1 MSMRSATPEIL
12 GQTTGWFATRNER
25 RTRQVEW
32 CCNMH
37 IRARK
42 KCVTSKNGQN
52 NLKEFGQANH
62 LSSKYC
68 FFFLFVTSE
77 RVSENLELN
86 SVQVLKSMLGQR
98 GCWASSAASPS
109 DESPVVPP
117 TPCAKGSSVPIAT
130 TLLSKSEPSTG
141 QGTPCLIKVNIC
153 NLRSWCNIKPERVL
167 K

>member
-62 LSSKYC
+62 LSSKYSV
-68 FFFLFVTSE
+68 FFFICHVWACFRKPWAQFSAGSEEHAWTKGVLSELSSFSQWWKPSRSTHPMCKRLVCPHRHHSAFQKWAQHRTRHSLFNQSKH
-77 RVSENLELN
+77 LQFKKL
-86 SVQVLKSMLGQR
+86 VQYKTWT
-98 GCWASSAASPS
+98 C
-109 DESPVVPP
+109 
-117 TPCAKGSSVPIAT
+117 T
-130 TLLSKSEPSTG
+130 
-141 QGTPCLIKVNIC
+141 
-153 NLRSWCNIKPERVL
+153 
-167 K
+167 